1 MDKNSTEKV
10 TVRDK
15 LYNKRAIYLSLVI
28 YLLSVVFFFVSYF
41 FITASGEDIH
51 QGANQP
57 ANIIADAQT
66 AFQWNGRLSDMYA
79 WSVIN
84 FFDYQFSFGI
94 DTIFRLVDVALIMS
108 ILYLMVSIV
117 LGRKLRLTPTDA
129 FLFGAS
135 FLALVLT
142 PYGRVFYAG
151 FSAIHNYLL
160 IVAITLLFCAP
171 YLRSLLGRWSYESKI
186 FSAGML
192 ILGLIF
198 GMSSNTTPIAFL
210 LTAVAIIIHRKY
222 FGLLKQKKRELLTSW
237 QVAGIIGAIIGIVII
252 NVFGPGV
259 SGYASGAYAA
269 EYDYLSL
276 SQIISS
282 PVSSS
287 LVLIKHGVINFGR
300 ILVPI
305 IILLALLWTIHT
317 FIKRKV
323 GKRNTTLTA
332 PQRSFVLANGV
343 FVIVHMLVLS
353 QIAAPSRIMLP
364 AYISGVII
372 VLFFAHRMFDRANKR
387 FIFVSSSFLAVTI
400 LIVVIIRS
408 TLALQYSH
416 KVQPILQDIKQ
427 SQQPSLCIAR
437 DSVKSKTL
445 PFVYLGQEDMLTD
458 WAMPQVVYGKEVR
471 FCD

>member
-1 MDKNSTEKV
+1 
-10 TVRDK
+10 
-15 LYNKRAIYLSLVI
+15 
-28 YLLSVVFFFVSYF
+28 
-41 FITASGEDIH
+41 
-51 QGANQP
+51 
-57 ANIIADAQT
+57 
-66 AFQWNGRLSDMYA
+66 
-79 WSVIN
+79 
-84 FFDYQFSFGI
+84 
-94 DTIFRLVDVALIMS
+94 
-108 ILYLMVSIV
+108 
-117 LGRKLRLTPTDA
+117 
-129 FLFGAS
+129 
-135 FLALVLT
+135 
-142 PYGRVFYAG
+142 
-151 FSAIHNYLL
+151 
-160 IVAITLLFCAP
+160 
-171 YLRSLLGRWSYESKI
+171 
-186 FSAGML
+186 
-192 ILGLIF
+192 
-198 GMSSNTTPIAFL
+198 MSSNTTPIAFL